1 MIIIGDAC
9 CGKTTLLHRI
19 VDGKQP
25 ESEKYDLTI
34 GVDTRSKTFPFTI
47 EEKGKAPK
55 DVKIKLQFWDTA
67 GQERFRTLITSY
79 YRGTHCC
86 ILVFDITNPDSF
98 FHLYKWID
106 SYTHYNEFPMKNILI
121 VGNKH
126 DLERA
131 VTKNEIDLWCRD
143 FEMEFIETSVFADSG
158 IDHLIK
164 RAIERCLD

>member
-1 MIIIGDAC
+1 M
-9 CGKTTLLHRI
+9 
-19 VDGKQP
+19 
-25 ESEKYDLTI
+25 
-34 GVDTRSKTFPFTI
+34 F
-47 EEKGKAPK
+47 
-55 DVKIKLQFWDTA
+55 DV
-67 GQERFRTLITSY
+67 
-79 YRGTHCC
+79 
-86 ILVFDITNPDSF
+86 TNPDSF

-158 IDHLIK
+158 IDTLIK
-164 RAIERCLD
+164 RTIERCLDQEKAI